1 MSSAEILDAH
11 HTRLPGGVSSIRAD
25 NPGPMTLTGTNT
37 WVIRPAGGAAVVI
50 DPGPMDTAHLRRI
63 EQVAGPEVAAVILT
77 HSHADHSEAAAEY
90 AGRVAAPLLARD
102 PDITGSEPLPSAGL
116 DVAGVA
122 IEVIP
127 TPGHTADSVSI
138 AVGDY
143 LCTGDTVLGM
153 GTTVVA
159 HPDGRLAD
167 YLASLQRLSTWVAER
182 GTTHLLPGHGPV
194 LDDPLGALAHY
205 LAHRQ
210 ARLAAVA
217 AAAAGRLAEPTST
230 LADEVVA
237 IVYQDVP
244 RHLWPA
250 ATLSVR
256 AQLDYLRETAD
267 H

>member
-1 MSSAEILDAH
+1 MNQPDIVDAH
-11 HTRLPGGVSSIRAD
+11 HTRLPGGVTGIRAD

-37 WVIRPAGGAAVVI
+37 WVIRPGGGTAVVI
-50 DPGPMDTAHLRRI
+50 DPGPLAVEHLQRI
-63 EQVAGPEVAAVILT
+63 EQVAGEDVAAVLLT
-77 HSHADHSEAAAEY
+77 HAHADHSEAALEY
-90 AGRVAAPLLARD
+90 ANRVAAPLLARD
-102 PDITGSEPLPSAGL
+102 RHVVGSDPLPEAAS
-116 DVAGVA
+116 DFSGVTV
-122 IEVIP
+122 EVMS

-138 AVGDY
+138 AVGGY
-143 LCTGDTVLGM
+143 VCTGDTVLGV

-167 YLASLQRLSTWVAER
+167 YLSSLQRLAAWVAER

-194 LDDPLGALAHY
+194 LTDPATALAGY
-205 LAHRQ
+205 VAHRQ

-217 AAAAGRLAEPTST
+217 DAAGGRLAEPSET

-256 AQLDYLRETAD
+256 AQLDYLREQSQG
-267 H
+267 